1 VVLRFRQEV
10 WNLRSYR
17 AFRRIHQ
24 AFEGGCAR
32 FGFRLVEFSIQ
43 GNHIH
48 LIAEAENRRS
58 LSRAMQGLAVRIA
71 RRLNGMMKRKGPVF
85 RDRYFARTLRT
96 PLAVRRALHYVLNN
110 RRRHAYQ
117 EGKRLPERW
126 VDPFSSGVHFDGW
139 CLPLRAGLLA
149 RCDPRAGPGA
159 STGTAQPRTQLL
171 ATAWRLLG
179 PLDPAFIPGPRACI
193 QTR

>member
-17 AFRRIHQ
+17 AFRRIHR

-48 LIAEAENRRS
+48 LIAEAENARS
-58 LSRAMQGLAVRIA
+58 LSRAIQGLAVRIA

-85 RDRYFARTLRT
+85 RDRYFARALRT

-110 RRRHAYQ
+110 RRRHAHQ
-117 EGKRLPERW
+117 EGKHLPERW

-139 CLPLRAGLLA
+139 CVPLRAGPLA
-149 RCDPRAGPGA
+149 RSDPRAGPGA
-159 STGTAQPRTQLL
+159 STGTAQPRTHLL
-171 ATAWRLLG
+171 MTAWRLLG
-179 PLDPAFIPGPRACI
+179 PLDPAFIPGPRART
-193 QTR
+193 QAR